1 MMFEFA
7 WPWMIVLLPLPWLV
21 RRYLAPSPRAL
32 ERAGRG
38 EPPQLRHPG
47 VARLESAYSRVGVT
61 VPPSLLWQF
70 LLLWVAWFGLVGSM
84 MKPQLLE
91 SHTEVVSSGY
101 DLMLAVDTSR
111 SMEALDFSVDGKPVN
126 RLAVVKGVVGRFIE
140 QRRGD
145 RIGLVL
151 FGDSAFLQA
160 PLTTDGAAVSTML
173 ETAVPRMA
181 GDSTAI
187 GDAVGLGVK
196 KLRERPT
203 GSRVLILLTDG
214 ENTSGS
220 LPPREAAMLARRYD
234 TRLYTIGVGSD
245 DEVPFPQPDGRIK
258 MEEMPLDEDL
268 LREMADMTGGAYF
281 RATDSRAL
289 EEIYREIDTLEKSE
303 AESRSVLIP
312 SPLYRWPL
320 GVALAAMLL
329 LALNFMRTGR
339 PVRFS
344 GGGAA

>member
-1 MMFEFA
+1 MFEFA
-7 WPWMIVLLPLPWLV
+7 WPWMVLLLPLPWLV

-47 VARLESAYSRVGVT
+47 ITNLESAYARVT
-61 VPPSLLWQF
+61 SAVPPSLLWQF
-70 LLLWVAWFGLVGSM
+70 LLLWLAWGALVAAM

-91 SHTEVVSSGY
+91 SHTEVVSAGY

-140 QRRGD
+140 QRQGD

-151 FGDSAFLQA
+151 FGDDAFLQA
-160 PLTTDGAAVSTML
+160 PLTTDGAAVKTML
-173 ETAVPRMA
+173 DTAVPRMA

-187 GDAVGLGVK
+187 GDAVGLAVK
-196 KLRERPT
+196 KLRERPE

-214 ENTSGS
+214 ENTSGT
-220 LPPREAAMLARRYD
+220 LPPREASLLAKRYA
-234 TRLYTIGVGSD
+234 TRIYTIGVGSEG
-245 DEVPFPQPDGRIK
+245 EVPFPEQGRIVMK
-258 MEEMPLDEDL
+258 EMPLDESL
-268 LREMADMTGGAYF
+268 LQEMADFTGGAYF

-289 EEIYREIDTLEKSE
+289 EEIYRQIDLLEKSE

-312 SPLYRWPL
+312 SPLFRWPL
-320 GVALAAMLL
+320 GLALVAMVL
-329 LALNFMRTGR
+329 LALSFLRTGR
-339 PVRFS
+339 SPRFS
-344 GGGAA
+344 GGGHA

>member
-1 MMFEFA
+1 MFQFA
-7 WPWMIVLLPLPWLV
+7 WPWMILLLPVPWLV
-21 RRYLAPSPRAL
+21 RRFVTPSPRAL

-38 EPPQLRHPG
+38 EPPQVRHGGIGNLASAYERAG
-47 VARLESAYSRVGVT
+47 VA

-70 LLLWVAWFGLVGSM
+70 LLLWVAWAALVGTL
-84 MKPQLLE
+84 MKPQWLE
-91 SHTEVVSSGY
+91 SHVEVVSAGY

-151 FGDSAFLQA
+151 FGDKAFLQA
-160 PLTTDGAAVSTML
+160 PLTTDGDAVAAML
-173 ETAVPRMA
+173 DTAVPRMA

-196 KLRERPT
+196 KLRERPE

-214 ENTSGS
+214 ESTSGT
-220 LPPREAAMLARRYD
+220 LPPREAALLAQRFD

-245 DEVPFPQPDGRIK
+245 GEVPFPENGRLK
-258 MEEMPLDEDL
+258 MVEMPLDENL
-268 LREMADMTGGAYF
+268 LREMADLTGGAYF

-289 EEIYREIDTLEKSE
+289 EDIYREIDALEKSE
-303 AESRSVLIP
+303 AESRTVLIP
-312 SPLYRWPL
+312 TPMFRWPMGFAL
-320 GVALAAMLL
+320 VAMML
-329 LALNFMRTGR
+329 LALNFLRGGKVAR
-339 PVRFS
+339 LSS
-344 GGGAA
+344 GGTA

>member
-1 MMFEFA
+1 MFEFA
-7 WPWMIVLLPLPWLV
+7 WPWMVLLLPVPWLV
-21 RRYLAPSPRAL
+21 RRYVAPSPRAL

-47 VARLESAYSRVGVT
+47 ILNLAAAYSRVT
-61 VPPSLLWQF
+61 AAVPPSLLWQF
-70 LLLWVAWFGLVGSM
+70 LLLWLAWAAMVATL

-91 SHTEVVSSGY
+91 SHTEVVSAGY

-111 SMEALDFSVDGKPVN
+111 SMLAMDFSVDGKPVN

-151 FGDSAFLQA
+151 FGDNAFLQA
-160 PLTTDGAAVSTML
+160 PLTTDGSAVKTML
-173 ETAVPRMA
+173 DTAVPRMA

-187 GDAVGLGVK
+187 GDAVGLAVK
-196 KLRERPT
+196 KLRERPE

-214 ENTSGS
+214 ENTSGT
-220 LPPREAAMLARRYD
+220 LPPREAALLAKRYE
-234 TRLYTIGVGSD
+234 TRIYTIGVGS
-245 DEVPFPQPDGRIK
+245 EGKVPFPQSDGRLK
-258 MEEMPLDEDL
+258 MEEMPIDEEL
-268 LREMADMTGGAYF
+268 LQEMADVTGGAYF

-289 EEIYREIDTLEKSE
+289 EEIYRRIDTLEKSE

-312 SPLYRWPL
+312 NPLYRWPL
-320 GVALAAMLL
+320 GVALLAMGLL
-329 LALNFMRTGR
+329 VLNFLRTGR
-339 PVRFS
+339 PARFS

>member
-1 MMFEFA
+1 MFEFA
-7 WPWMIVLLPLPWLV
+7 WPWMILLLPVPWLA

-32 ERAGRG
+32 ERTGRG
-38 EPPQLRHPG
+38 EPPQVRHPG
-47 VARLESAYSRVGVT
+47 IANLESAYARVT
-61 VPPSLLWQF
+61 AAVPPSLLLQF
-70 LLLWVAWFGLVGSM
+70 LLLWLAWAGLVAAM
-84 MKPQLLE
+84 MKPQILE
-91 SHTEVVSSGY
+91 SHTEVLSSGY

-151 FGDSAFLQA
+151 FGDEAFLQA
-160 PLTTDGAAVSTML
+160 PLTTDGTAVATML

-187 GDAVGLGVK
+187 GDAVGLAVK
-196 KLRERPT
+196 KLRERPE

-220 LPPREAAMLARRYD
+220 LPPREATLLARRYE
-234 TRLYTIGVGSD
+234 TRIYTIGVGSD
-245 DEVPFPQPDGRIK
+245 GEVPFPEQGRIK
-258 MEEMPLDEDL
+258 MVEMPLDEAL
-268 LREMADMTGGAYF
+268 LREMAEATGGAYF

-289 EEIYREIDTLEKSE
+289 EEIYREIDALEKSE
-303 AESRSVLIP
+303 AESRTVLIP
-312 SPLYRWPL
+312 NPLYRWPL
-320 GVALAAMLL
+320 G
-329 LALNFMRTGR
+329 LALVAMVLLVLSFLRSGR
-339 PVRFS
+339 AAAYSR
-344 GGGAA
+344 GGTA

>member
-1 MMFEFA
+1 MFQFA
-7 WPWMIVLLPLPWLV
+7 WPWMIVLLPLPWLL

-38 EPPQLRHPG
+38 DPPQLRHPG
-47 VARLESAYSRVGVT
+47 IADLESAYTRAGAA
-61 VPPSLLWQF
+61 VPPSLLLQY
-70 LLLWVAWFGLVGSM
+70 LLLWIAWSALVATM
-84 MKPQLLE
+84 MKPQILE
-91 SHTEVVSSGY
+91 SHTEVVSAGY

-140 QRRGD
+140 QRQGD

-160 PLTTDGAAVSTML
+160 PLTLDGTAVSTML

-181 GDSTAI
+181 GDATAI
-187 GDAVGLGVK
+187 GDAVGLAVK
-196 KLRERPT
+196 KLRERPE

-214 ENTSGS
+214 ENTAGS
-220 LPPREAAMLARRYD
+220 LPPREAALLAARNAVRI
-234 TRLYTIGVGSD
+234 YTIGVGSEG
-245 DEVPFPQPDGRIK
+245 EVPFPEEGRIK
-258 MEEMPLDEDL
+258 MMEMPLDEEL
-268 LREMADMTGGAYF
+268 LKELAGITGGAYF

-289 EEIYREIDTLEKSE
+289 EEIYREIDALEKSE
-303 AESRSVLIP
+303 AESRSILIP

-320 GVALAAMLL
+320 GVALVAMVLL
-329 LALNFMRTGR
+329 VLSFLRSGR
-339 PVRFS
+339 PL
-344 GGGAA
+344 GAGGAA

>member
-1 MMFEFA
+1 MFEFA
-7 WPWMIVLLPLPWLV
+7 WPWMILLLPLPWLA

-38 EPPQLRHPG
+38 EPPQVRHPG
-47 VARLESAYSRVGVT
+47 IANLETAYARVT
-61 VPPSLLWQF
+61 AAVPPSLLWQF
-70 LLLWVAWFGLVGSM
+70 LLLWLAWAALVATM
-84 MKPQLLE
+84 MKPQVLE

-126 RLAVVKGVVGRFIE
+126 RLAVVKGVVTRFIE

-160 PLTTDGAAVSTML
+160 PLTTDGAAVATML
-173 ETAVPRMA
+173 DTAVPRMA

-187 GDAVGLGVK
+187 GDAVGLAVK
-196 KLRERPT
+196 KLRERPE

-214 ENTSGS
+214 ENTSGT
-220 LPPREAAMLARRYD
+220 LPPREAALLARRYD
-234 TRLYTIGVGSD
+234 TRIYTIGVGSD
-245 DEVPFPQPDGRIK
+245 GEVPFPEQGRIK
-258 MEEMPLDEDL
+258 MVEMPLDEAL
-268 LREMADMTGGAYF
+268 LQEIAEITGGAYF

-289 EEIYREIDTLEKSE
+289 EEIYREIDALEKSE
-303 AESRSVLIP
+303 AESRTVLIP
-312 SPLYRWPL
+312 NPLYRWPL
-320 GVALAAMLL
+320 GLALVAMLF
-329 LALNFMRTGR
+329 LALNFLRAGR
-339 PVRFS
+339 AARYS